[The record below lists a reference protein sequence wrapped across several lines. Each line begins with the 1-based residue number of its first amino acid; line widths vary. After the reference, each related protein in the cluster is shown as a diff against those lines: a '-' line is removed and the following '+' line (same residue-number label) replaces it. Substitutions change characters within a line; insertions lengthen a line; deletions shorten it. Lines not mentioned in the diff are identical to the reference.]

1 MVTDET
7 LKKLEEYRKEKQNYL
22 DIINLNYDKAFKVYT
37 LQYLYELYD
46 CNFPLHDEV
55 KSIPV
60 IGYFDRYEELTDEE
74 GCMSYQFTGDTP
86 QIGCRIIT
94 HTLRVHPYN
103 TSNNEVYMEYGHY
116 YTYNNSKRTNY
127 YRLLTYTDNGEV
139 VESFKPPIRI
149 F

>member
-1 MVTDET
+1 M
-7 LKKLEEYRKEKQNYL
+7 
-22 DIINLNYDKAFKVYT
+22 YT

-94 HTLRVHPYN
+94 HTLRVYPYN
-103 TSNNEVYMEYGHY
+103 TSNDEVYMEYGHY